1 MAITQNEQWVNSIIH
16 GDARAILQEL
26 PTSSINCIITS
37 PPYYLQRDYNT
48 STQIGSEKSP
58 IEYVRNLQKVF
69 SECRRVLK
77 EDGTLWLNLGDK
89 YHNGD
94 LLGMPWRV
102 VFALKDDGWTLRS
115 DIIWHKPNAM
125 PSSVKNRPTTDH
137 EYIFLFV
144 QNKNYYY
151 DIDAIREPHVTFT
164 SKSRMKGGRSHFGK
178 KNGTPEQGK
187 NAGNS
192 NLHNGRWDQAFHP
205 QGRNRRTVWE
215 IPLSKFREAHFAVF
229 PDRLVEI
236 CILAGCPKDG
246 IVLDPFIGS
255 GTTAVIAQRLGRKYI
270 GIDINPKY
278 CELARKRLCQ
288 PVLL

>member
-77 EDGTLWLNLGDK
+77 KDGTLWLNLGDK

-94 LLGMPWRV
+94 LLGMPWQV

-115 DIIWHKPNAM
+115 DINWHKPNAM

-144 QNKNYYY
+144 KDKNYYY
-151 DIDAIREPHVTFT
+151 DIDYNKPTAIILGSEE
-164 SKSRMKGGRSHFGK
+164 KGVSEEYLKFCDNTVKIPMVGEIQSL
-178 KNGTPEQGK
+178 NVSV
-187 NAGNS
+187 AG
-192 NLHNGRWDQAFHP
+192 GIIMFEVVKQR
-205 QGRNRRTVWE
+205 V
-215 IPLSKFREAHFAVF
+215 
-229 PDRLVEI
+229 
-236 CILAGCPKDG
+236 LAE
-246 IVLDPFIGS
+246 
-255 GTTAVIAQRLGRKYI
+255 RK
-270 GIDINPKY
+270 
-278 CELARKRLCQ
+278 
-288 PVLL
+288 